1 VNWAG
6 PAKLRTLRLV
16 GSEKSLIFDDLES
29 ETKIK
34 IWNSAADGI
43 DCLQRE
49 TWLGRIAATEPLRT
63 VVNHFANCIL
73 NGERPL
79 SDGDAALRI
88 TLILEAADRSMS
100 NAGRI
105 VSLSMDATASERS
118 SPAQEKLFAD
128 YGP

>member
-1 VNWAG
+1 
-6 PAKLRTLRLV
+6 
-16 GSEKSLIFDDLES
+16 LIFDDLEP

-34 IWNSAADGI
+34 ICNSASDSNGV
-43 DCLQRE
+43 DHLQRE
-49 TWLGRIAATEPLRT
+49 TWLGGIGGTEPLRT